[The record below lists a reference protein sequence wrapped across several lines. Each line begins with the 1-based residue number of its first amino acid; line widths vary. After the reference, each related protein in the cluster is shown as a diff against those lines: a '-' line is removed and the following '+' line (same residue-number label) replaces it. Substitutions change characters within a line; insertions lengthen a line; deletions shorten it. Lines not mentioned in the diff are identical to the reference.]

1 MIISRCRNVIVALIG
16 APVVLASIASAQTY
30 RVIQQYKLPGD
41 SARAIALDS
50 SSRRL
55 FVAGDDGI
63 TVLNADTGATLGTVS
78 GIRNSEDVLLLPKM
92 NGETP
97 AASEVGYAS
106 DASGNVIAFSL
117 RDLKPSST
125 IKLGAAGPSA
135 ICYDGEANTVE
146 AVTRAGLLTTIDPTS
161 NRVLNSRKVAPG
173 EGQVVCGH
181 LGRVYVADPSAN
193 VVHVLNHDSAEPD
206 SDFPTRTSN
215 FPTATGN
222 GPTGLALDPKGR
234 RLFVSCN
241 DGTIDII
248 DTDAGFT
255 FIVLKGG
262 TGAAH
267 GTFAWLP
274 QGKGEWKA
282 AAFMGQTD
290 GTLSGV
296 RMNAFINY
304 TMGGQYKL
312 VPGLGPV
319 AYDEKTHHL
328 FFAAT
333 EAGTPTVVVVGY

>member
-1 MIISRCRNVIVALIG
+1 M
-16 APVVLASIASAQTY
+16 APIASAQTY
-30 RVIQQYKLPGD
+30 KVIQQYKLPGA

-63 TVLNADTGATLGTVS
+63 AVLNADTGAALGSVS
-78 GIRNSEDVLLLPKM
+78 GTRNSQDVLLLPKT

-97 AASEVGYAS
+97 VASEMGYAS
-106 DASGNVIAFSL
+106 DGAGNVIPFSL
-117 RDLKPSST
+117 QDLKPSST
-125 IKLGAAGPSA
+125 IKLGISGPSA
-135 ICYDGEANTVE
+135 ICYDEEANTVE
-146 AVTRAGLLTTIDPTS
+146 AVSRAGLLTTIDPTRG
-161 NRVLNSRKVAPG
+161 RVVSSRKVAVG

-193 VVHVLNHDSAEPD
+193 VVHVLNHDSAERD
-206 SDFPTRTSN
+206 SDFPTRNSN

-241 DGTIDII
+241 DGTLDII

-262 TGAAH
+262 SGAAH
-267 GTFAWLP
+267 GTFARLP
-274 QGKGEWKA
+274 QGKGQWKA
-282 AAFMGQTD
+282 AAFMGQAD

-333 EAGTPTVVVVGY
+333 EAGTPTVVVAGY